1 MEFKDMADDI
11 EDLLREVEEKYL
23 PRPQEKNPSSSS
35 SSLMNPS
42 KSVQTAEKQRD
53 QSVAPKTTTRAHSSD
68 IVYEIQFNLFLFHL
82 KFI

>member
-35 SSLMNPS
+35 RMNPS
-42 KSVQTAEKQRD
+42 KSSNNPPVQTAEKQRD
-53 QSVAPKTTTRAHSSD
+53 LSVTPKTTTRAHSSD
-68 IVYEIQFNLFLFHL
+68 IV
-82 KFI
+82 

>member
-35 SSLMNPS
+35 RMNPS
-42 KSVQTAEKQRD
+42 KS
-53 QSVAPKTTTRAHSSD
+53 S
-68 IVYEIQFNLFLFHL
+68 N
-82 KFI
+82 